1 MHRTDAHLS
10 PYIRNGC
17 GVKTSTW
24 HAAKTSEMLSP
35 QAQGQVLKTS
45 QAHLNGK
52 QYILLND
59 TTTDLR
65 VISEMTKTMLF
76 T

>member
-1 MHRTDAHLS
+1 MHHTDAHLS

-17 GVKTSTW
+17 GVKT
-24 HAAKTSEMLSP
+24 KTSEMLSP

-59 TTTDLR
+59 TTTDLQ
-65 VISEMTKTMLF
+65 VISF
-76 T
+76 HHY